1 MIVEAAKA
9 AASRIFSRPFRSVL
23 LKSIGLTLLILV
35 GLWFGLQ
42 NLFDALAMP
51 WIDALLPGFP
61 AWAGWLSLIAAI
73 AAGIGFAIALALL
86 IAPVTALVAGLFLDD
101 IAEVVEREDFPGDP
115 PGTAV
120 PPLRSLVL
128 SLKFVGIVILGNIVA
143 LFLLL
148 IPGVNIAAFF
158 VVNGYLLGRE
168 YFEFAAMRFRPE
180 AEAKA
185 LRSRNGGTIFLA
197 GLVIA
202 GFLAIPLLNLATPL
216 FAAAMMVHLH
226 KAISARED
234 RRGFSGRQAARDMG
248 V

>member
-1 MIVEAAKA
+1 MIVEAAQA

-23 LKSIGLTLLILV
+23 LKSIGLTLLILIGV
-35 GLWFGLQ
+35 WFGLQ

-51 WIDALLPGFP
+51 WIDALLPGFS
-61 AWAGWLSLIAAI
+61 AWAGWLGLIAAI

-101 IAEVVEREDFPGDP
+101 IAEVVEREDFPADP

-148 IPGVNIAAFF
+148 IPGVNVAAFF

-185 LRSRNGGTIFLA
+185 LRSRNSGTIFLA

-234 RRGFSGRQAARDMG
+234 GKGFSVDKRQAM
-248 V
+248 